1 MEKEI
6 EDKKK
11 NFNILSKKAKNYLDN
26 LISYLMNNKNNFEE
40 KIKPSELEFKLETN
54 SDISLTKQL
63 IYKLEINYSSFN
75 KKRDIINNIKIYKE
89 FPNEI
94 EINDEYYSNKGVFQ
108 KIILN
113 ISPVIKKGI
122 IIDISLFPFSTYN
135 NENKKIEQF
144 QFKKNINIDNKL
156 KLFIYILKIDEK
168 TIEKVDK
175 IIDNLKKISN
185 IWDYIGNIYVI
196 FQLNTNEQQINNLT
210 SNEKIN
216 KYFYID
222 NSNNDKKIYYLFNVA
237 KSYEDNNNIINIF
250 QRKTNNKNDENYY
263 FILDKNN
270 KVIELKNL
278 NSMIDKLYHLLFN
291 LKENKNK
298 NIYFL
303 KQKEIKKKKLEKMK
317 ELIYFISNLKNLNY
331 FFDINFYIS
340 VIFSISDDL
349 TEIKLKK
356 INSVRVDGEFIKKEH
371 KYLLD
376 LFNCIRKKSCIF
388 NAIEIQTL
396 DIDID
401 FTNMKCNKCSK
412 MIPNDVY
419 LYYCYLCK
427 KKYCFECVQEQLKN
441 KGIEKYID
449 RKHNLIFFKTRDK
462 KQFKEIDKSKLG
474 KNKFVEIIDDNDF
487 DNKHNATCC
496 GCQGNFLGTERYICL
511 KCKRGILLGNGFI
524 DYCGKCIEKMCSNNI
539 EEKEKLETKA
549 NGTILNSINNKFTRS
564 HKIIVKH
571 SHDEHIYLMLP
582 LQIKHSEDDNPP
594 PYFYF

>member
-122 IIDISLFPFSTYN
+122 IIDISLFPLSTYN

-263 FILDKNN
+263 FILDKNK

-291 LKENKNK
+291 LKEDKNK